1 MKSKKILII
10 RFSSIGDIVLTS
22 PVIRCLKKQLPNAE
36 IHVLT
41 KAIYAG
47 ISDANPYIDKTYSF
61 RRGLYEVI
69 PRLKKERYDCIIDLH
84 KNLRSFRVR
93 MLLRCKTYTFSKLN
107 FRKWW
112 FVKTKHNVMPDLHI
126 VDRYMDCVKPLG
138 VVNDGEGLDF
148 FTADDD
154 KVYSPAF
161 PLSFQKGYVALVVG
175 SRHATKQMPT
185 DFLLRLCQHIH
196 HPIVLIGGDAD
207 RKKARQIENAIGT
220 KVFNT
225 CGAYTIG
232 QSASV
237 IEGALGVVTPDTGMM
252 HIAAAYRKNIVS
264 VWGNTVPSFGMYPYF
279 PKDYTG
285 ESVIM
290 ENKDLPCRPCS
301 KLGYE
306 CCPKKHFKCMNDLS
320 PEAIA
325 AIVNRWHAGVDE
337 K

>member
-1 MKSKKILII
+1 MKTLKILVI

-22 PVIRCLKKQLPNAE
+22 PVIRCLKKQLPNSE
-36 IHVLT
+36 IHILT
-41 KAIYAG
+41 KAAYAR
-47 ISDANPYIDKTYSF
+47 ISDANPYVDKIHSF
-61 RRGLYEVI
+61 RHGLYEVI
-69 PRLKKERYDCIIDLH
+69 PQLKKEHYDCIIDLH

-93 MLLRCKTYTFSKLN
+93 MLLWCKTYAFSKLN

-112 FVKTKHNVMPDLHI
+112 FVKTKRNVMPDLHI
-126 VDRYMDCVKPLG
+126 VDRYMNCVKPLG

-148 FTADDD
+148 FIADDD

-175 SRHATKQMPT
+175 SKHATKQMPT
-185 DFLLRLCQHIH
+185 DFLIRLCTQIK
-196 HPIVLIGGDAD
+196 HPIVLIGGEAD
-207 RKKARQIENAIGT
+207 SEKAKQIENAVGT

-237 IEGALGVVTPDTGMM
+237 IESALGVVTPDTGMM

-279 PKDYTG
+279 PKNHTG

-290 ENKDLPCRPCS
+290 ENKNLSCRPCS
-301 KLGYE
+301 KLGYRH
-306 CCPKKHFKCMNDLS
+306 CPKKHFKCMNELS
-320 PEAIA
+320 PGAIA
-325 AIVNRWHAGVDE
+325 AIVNRWSMGNEE